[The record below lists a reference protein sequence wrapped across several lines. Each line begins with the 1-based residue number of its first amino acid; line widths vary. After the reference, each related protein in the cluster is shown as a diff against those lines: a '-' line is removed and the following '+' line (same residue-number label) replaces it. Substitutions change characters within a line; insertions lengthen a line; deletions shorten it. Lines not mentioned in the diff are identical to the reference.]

1 MDDDIRI
8 IDLCAGIGGFSLGF
22 ERADRAFR
30 TVAFCE
36 QNQFCQQILE
46 KHWPK
51 VPIFDDIKT
60 FGYEGEAEI
69 ITAGLPCQPFSTAG
83 RQKGTADDRHLWPFM
98 LEIIKQKRPRFI
110 VIENV
115 PGLINL
121 GYDEVCVGL
130 EAENYA
136 ASTLL
141 FPACA
146 VGAPHLRNRLFIIG
160 VNVADTGCFGEGGEK
175 KSKWPSGDSSR
186 RGGGIHAGST
196 GLYERTVADPQC
208 KRQQPSKHERR
219 SRLEEELS
227 ARSGEDVADTD
238 GKRGR
243 CGDASGQD
251 ASDAG
256 QPPGRSGKDP
266 GGMEPWRSRPGI
278 RGIPDGFSY
287 WLDTVE
293 PPRITTGKTDR
304 KKRLEAFGNAVVPQ
318 AVSFI
323 AHGIIKE
330 ISNGKE

>member
-1 MDDDIRI
+1 MSSDIRI

-22 ERADRAFR
+22 ERTNRAFR

-36 QNQFCQQILE
+36 QNQFCQQILK

-69 ITAGLPCQPFSTAG
+69 ITAGLPCQPFSVAG
-83 RQKGTADDRHLWPFM
+83 RQKGTTDDRHLWPFM
-98 LEIIKQKRPRFI
+98 REIIEQKRPQFI

-115 PGLINL
+115 PNIINL
-121 GYDEVCVGL
+121 GYDEICVGL

-160 VNVADTGCFGEGGEK
+160 VNVADSPIKRVEGSRPAWKQEPQQPFEK
-175 KSKWPSGDSSR
+175 KISR
-186 RGGGIHAGST
+186 RNGTGS
-196 GLYERTVADPQC
+196 RT
-208 KRQQPSKHERR
+208 KNRR
-219 SRLEEELS
+219 SRP
-227 ARSGEDVADTD
+227 TI
-238 GKRGR
+238 
-243 CGDASGQD
+243 C
-251 ASDAG
+251 
-256 QPPGRSGKDP
+256 
-266 GGMEPWRSRPGI
+266 
-278 RGIPDGFSY
+278 GIPDGFSY

-293 PPRITTGKTDR
+293 PPRITTEKTDR
-304 KKRLEAFGNAVVPQ
+304 KKRLEALGNAVLPQ

-323 AHGIIKE
+323 AHGILKE
-330 ISNGKE
+330 IRNGKE